1 MFGGWVKTNQNH
13 TNPSVN
19 TTRAHPITTGG
30 AALCVAA
37 AAEAPLRRALLEGHG
52 APGVP
57 GGCPAGTWAQHPT
70 GFKELVQ
77 GEKLALLCQQ
87 RSGYSGYN
95 GASINQTA
103 ES

>member
-1 MFGGWVKTNQNH
+1 M
-13 TNPSVN
+13 N

-77 GEKLALLCQQ
+77 GGKACTVVPTKKWIQWLQ
-87 RSGYSGYN
+87 RCKHQSN
-95 GASINQTA
+95 G
-103 ES
+103 